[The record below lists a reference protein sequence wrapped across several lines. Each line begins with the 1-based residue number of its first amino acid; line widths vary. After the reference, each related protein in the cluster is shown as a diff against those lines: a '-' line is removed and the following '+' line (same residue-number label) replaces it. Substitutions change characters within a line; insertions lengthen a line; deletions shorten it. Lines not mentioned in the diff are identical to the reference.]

1 VHGSAADGLDVVDQE
16 WGCAGLLCEHITI
29 EFEGECEV
37 GVAEAGVRIEENASG
52 GIFRDSS
59 IEMPDL
65 LIGES
70 LGL

>member
-1 VHGSAADGLDVVDQE
+1 VHRSAADGLDVVHQE

-37 GVAEAGVRIEENASG
+37 GVAEASVRIEEYSSG
-52 GIFRDSS
+52 GILRDSS

-65 LIGES
+65 LIGE
-70 LGL
+70 GL

>member
-1 VHGSAADGLDVVDQE
+1 MYGSAADGLDVVDQE
-16 WGCAGLLCEHITI
+16 WVCAGLLCEHITI

-37 GVAEAGVRIEENASG
+37 GIAEAGVCIEEDSGG

-65 LIGES
+65 LIGE
-70 LGL
+70 GL